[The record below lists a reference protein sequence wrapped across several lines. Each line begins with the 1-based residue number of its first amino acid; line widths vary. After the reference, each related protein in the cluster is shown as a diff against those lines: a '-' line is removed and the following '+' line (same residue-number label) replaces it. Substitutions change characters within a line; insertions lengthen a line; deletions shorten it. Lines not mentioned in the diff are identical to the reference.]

1 MIFPDG
7 SDERQFSSPGYDLP
21 VGLLM
26 RAMYSNFKEYHTSLD
41 NKSLF
46 NFKTF
51 KETFLIYKEIIDTL
65 EFNFIPIA
73 RVQFGTPQL
82 SKLKDTIYPSTMN
95 FNINAKTENSR
106 VLLEILNLAEE
117 IYHF

>member
-1 MIFPDG
+1 
-7 SDERQFSSPGYDLP
+7 
-21 VGLLM
+21 M

-65 EFNFIPIA
+65 EFNFIHPI
-73 RVQFGTPQL
+73 
-82 SKLKDTIYPSTMN
+82 
-95 FNINAKTENSR
+95 
-106 VLLEILNLAEE
+106 
-117 IYHF
+117 